1 MRRYAIIAATVWGN
15 RGAEAMLETTVGRLR
30 DRDPDA
36 GFVVYSYYPER
47 DRALVDDP
55 RVTVR
60 SSTPKHL
67 VLVLFPF
74 SLLLAPF
81 NALGLG
87 VLAGIFPASV
97 RDLARCD
104 ALIDLAGVS
113 FIDGREKFL
122 PFNVLT
128 ILPAM
133 LLGVPVFKL
142 AQAMGPFRSPVNR
155 IAARMLRRCALV
167 VPRGAVTVENLHTIG
182 FPDSRM
188 LPGPD
193 VAFAFE
199 EHDTLSAEGEAEV
212 GALLARIEAADAAAE
227 DGASQTVV
235 GICPSSVIAGKAVRE
250 GWDYPGFLAHVAAG
264 LLADGHQVL
273 LFPNATK
280 AERPDTTR
288 NNDLPVIA
296 EVADMLGAAPGG
308 TERLHVVR
316 GDVNAAGLRRLVA
329 RCGCA
334 TVSRFHAMVGALA
347 LGVPVLVLGWSHK
360 YAEVMEQ
367 FGMAEWAFDYSE
379 HDPEA
384 FLARTRELVAAR
396 EELSTLIGE
405 ALPAV
410 HAAALA
416 QFDAVVE
423 RLVRG

>member
-1 MRRYAIIAATVWGN
+1 MKRYAIIAATVWGN

-30 DRDPDA
+30 DRDSDA
-36 GFVVYSYYPER
+36 QFVVYSYYPER
-47 DRALVDDP
+47 DRALIGDP

-67 VLVLFPF
+67 VAVLFPG

-81 NALGLG
+81 KALGLG
-87 VLAGIFPASV
+87 AFGRIFPASV

-104 ALIDLAGVS
+104 ALVDLAGVS

-128 ILPAM
+128 TLPAM

-142 AQAMGPFRSPVNR
+142 AQAMGPFRSPLNR
-155 IAARMLRRCALV
+155 FCARLLRRCAFV
-167 VPRGAVTVENLHTIG
+167 VPRGAVTVENLRSIG
-182 FPDSRM
+182 FSESRM
-188 LPGPD
+188 LPGSD

-199 EHDTLSAEGEAEV
+199 ERDALSTEGEAEV
-212 GALLARIEAADAAAE
+212 EMLLERIDKGADS
-227 DGASQTVV
+227 DGVQGTCTVV
-235 GICPSSVIAGKAVRE
+235 GICPSSVIASKAVRE
-250 GWDYPGFLAHVAAG
+250 GWDYPGFLAHVTAG
-264 LLADGHQVL
+264 LLTAGHQVL

-280 AERPDTTR
+280 AECPDTTR

-296 EVADMLGAAPGG
+296 EVASRLGGVPGA

-329 RCGCA
+329 VCGCVA
-334 TVSRFHAMVGALA
+334 VSRFHAMVGALA
-347 LGVPVLVLGWSHK
+347 IGVPVLVLGWSHK

-367 FGMAEWAFDYSE
+367 FGLEEWAFDYSE

-384 FLARTRELVAAR
+384 FLARARELIDTRAAVSAQILGR
-396 EELSTLIGE
+396 
-405 ALPAV
+405 LPAI
-410 HAAALA
+410 HKAALA
-416 QFDAVVE
+416 QFESVAGAVE
-423 RLVRG
+423 S